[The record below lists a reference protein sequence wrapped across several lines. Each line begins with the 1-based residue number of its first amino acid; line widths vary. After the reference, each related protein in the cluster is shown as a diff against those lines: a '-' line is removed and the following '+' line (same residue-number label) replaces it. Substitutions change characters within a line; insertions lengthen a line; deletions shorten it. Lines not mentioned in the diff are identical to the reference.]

1 MTKTFLTLAL
11 PLALLAGGCA
21 DTSEP
26 EAAPDPAKVQMYL
39 ASVETAPAPE
49 ANSIGDKI
57 AEADKVAGTLAKVQP
72 EKIDPNLVA
81 TIIAR

>member
-11 PLALLAGGCA
+11 PLTLLAGCA

-26 EAAPDPAKVQMYL
+26 AATPDPAKVEVYL
-39 ASVETAPAPE
+39 ASLDTPPAPE
-49 ANSIGDKI
+49 ANSIEEKI

>member
-21 DTSEP
+21 ETSEP
-26 EAAPDPAKVQMYL
+26 AIAADPAKVEMYL
-39 ASVETAPAPE
+39 ASLESVPAPE
-49 ANSIGDKI
+49 ANSIEEKI
-57 AEADKVAGTLAKVQP
+57 VEADKVAGTLAKVQP

>member
-21 DTSEP
+21 DSSEP
-26 EAAPDPAKVQMYL
+26 VPDPAKVEKYL
-39 ASVETAPAPE
+39 ASLEAAPAPE
-49 ANSIGDKI
+49 ENAMQEKL
-57 AEADKVAGTLAKVQP
+57 AEADKVAGTIAKVQP